1 MSHPMLINE
10 HAMINGLTRLP
21 HKRQGLSKRFIR
33 ILRRHLNQILTICE
47 KIAFFFFN
55 QSIILKFDHEHVMRT
70 GSLCVCVKI
79 NPIWAFQILI
89 ECFFTYCSLHVSIIA
104 GSWAHHCNRRHMN
117 TGTGITLFP
126 LLIKMDQD
134 GIEFTHVYGG
144 IGHVLTPRELPN
156 PLWTRL
162 HPFVSR
168 LFEGEIQLF
177 ELTPKQT
184 SRYRFIPQE
193 NVLKELSKEI
203 EETLILTAWWME
215 WSQRKKVSSRDG
227 WKCLECERY
236 ILRSEERCPDSHC
249 VCRD

>member
-1 MSHPMLINE
+1 
-10 HAMINGLTRLP
+10 
-21 HKRQGLSKRFIR
+21 
-33 ILRRHLNQILTICE
+33 
-47 KIAFFFFN
+47 
-55 QSIILKFDHEHVMRT
+55 
-70 GSLCVCVKI
+70 
-79 NPIWAFQILI
+79 
-89 ECFFTYCSLHVSIIA
+89 
-104 GSWAHHCNRRHMN
+104 
-117 TGTGITLFP
+117 
-126 LLIKMDQD
+126 MDQD

-249 VCRD
+249 VCRDILIKIKGEQKLKLVTTPPPVATTTSALKKTGTNHR